1 MPTGKSAA
9 SRDEFR
15 SIMVIDTDDTI
26 AAIASPTGG
35 AQRGIVRI
43 SGPQCLEC
51 VEWIFE
57 PAASD
62 TFQVQAVKRPSLLPG
77 QIKLLAMETSLP
89 AVLYLWPGSRSYS
102 RQPTAELHTVGSPPL
117 LEAVLAEVCR
127 QGARLARP
135 GEFTLRAFLAGRLD
149 LTQAEAVLGVIDA
162 GSEQQ
167 LKVALSQLAGGV
179 GGPLFATRSSLL
191 DLLAHL
197 EAGLDFVDEDIEFIS
212 RESLLTELQIASEQ
226 VEKIAGQ
233 MQSRG
238 DASRVPRV
246 VLCGLPNAG
255 KSSLLNALAREEAAL
270 VSSVA
275 GTTRD
280 FVSRRVCFE
289 GVELE
294 LIDTA
299 GLDGSA
305 ENAIAIDAQIAA
317 RTQAEN
323 CELRLWCV
331 EATAKNSPDVDLTPE
346 LCILTKCDLLG
357 LTRSVRGTF
366 LATSSRTGEGIAEL
380 RRRIAAVL
388 SSQPGDAV
396 ASTAARCRESL
407 VLASA
412 ALRRAIAAAEESAG
426 EEFVA
431 AEVRIA
437 LDDLG
442 QVLGAVYTEDILD
455 RIFSRF
461 CIGK

>member
-1 MPTGKSAA
+1 
-9 SRDEFR
+9 
-15 SIMVIDTDDTI
+15 MVIDTEDTI
-26 AAIASPTGG
+26 AAIAAAAGG
-35 AQRGIVRI
+35 ALRGIVRI
-43 SGPQCLEC
+43 SGPQCMEA
-51 VEWIFE
+51 VWRIFE
-57 PAASD
+57 PVDAENSR
-62 TFQVQAVKRPSLLPG
+62 VQLIRLPSVILG
-77 QIKLLAMETSLP
+77 QIKLPALETSLP
-89 AVLYLWPGSRSYS
+89 ATLYLWPGSRSYT

-127 QGARLARP
+127 QGARLATP

-149 LTQAEAVLGVIDA
+149 LTQVEAVLGVIDA

-167 LKVALSQLAGGV
+167 LKAALSQLAGGIA
-179 GGPLFATRSSLL
+179 GPLFAVRSSLL

-212 RESLLTELQIASEQ
+212 RESLLAELLSAAEQ

-255 KSSLLNALAREEAAL
+255 KSSLLNALAGEEVAL

-289 GVELE
+289 GIELE

-299 GLDGSA
+299 GLNDAAADEISTHSQFTARMRSA
-305 ENAIAIDAQIAA
+305 
-317 RTQAEN
+317 N

-331 EATAKNSPDVDLTPE
+331 ESTPASAMESPADDSRAPE
-346 LCILTKCDLLG
+346 LRILTKCDRLDP
-357 LTRSVRGTF
+357 TQSMRSTF
-366 LATSSRTGEGIAEL
+366 LPTSCRTGEGIAEL
-380 RRRIAAVL
+380 RRRIAAAL

-407 VLASA
+407 ALASA
-412 ALRRAIAAAEESAG
+412 ALRRAIDAAEGKAG

-431 AEVRIA
+431 AEVRAA

-442 QVLGAVYTEDILD
+442 HVLGAVYTDDILD

>member
-1 MPTGKSAA
+1 
-9 SRDEFR
+9 
-15 SIMVIDTDDTI
+15 MVVDTEDTI
-26 AAIASPTGG
+26 AAIASAAGG
-35 AQRGIVRI
+35 ALRGIIRV
-43 SGPQCLEC
+43 SGPRC
-51 VEWIFE
+51 VEIVGRVFE
-57 PAASD
+57 ATDIDDSQLRLVRRAFLFSGD
-62 TFQVQAVKRPSLLPG
+62 
-77 QIKLLAMETSLP
+77 IKLPALETSLP
-89 AVLYLWPGSRSYS
+89 ATLYLWPTNRSYT

-127 QGARLARP
+127 QGARLARS

-149 LTQAEAVLGVIDA
+149 LTQAEGVLGVIDA
-162 GSEQQ
+162 TSEQQ
-167 LKVALSQLAGGV
+167 LKTALSQLAGGIA
-179 GGPLFATRSSLL
+179 GPLFAVRSSLL

-212 RESLLTELQIASEQ
+212 REELLAELLIAAEQ
-226 VEKIAGQ
+226 VEKVAGQ

-238 DASRVPRV
+238 DASSIPRV
-246 VLCGLPNAG
+246 VLFGLPNAG
-255 KSSLLNALAREEAAL
+255 KSSLLNALAGDEAAL

-299 GLDGSA
+299 GVDGSA
-305 ENAIAIDAQIAA
+305 ADKISAEAQTAA

-323 CELRLWCV
+323 CDLRLWCV
-331 EATAKNSPDVDLTPE
+331 EGTAAAAMQIPPADSLVPILP
-346 LCILTKCDLLG
+346 ILTKCDL
-357 LTRSVRGTF
+357 RSPPYPAAF
-366 LATSSRTGEGIAEL
+366 LPTSSRTGEGIADL
-380 RRRIAAVL
+380 RRRIAAAL
-388 SSQPGDAV
+388 ESQPGDAV
-396 ASTAARCRESL
+396 PTTAARCRESL
-407 VLASA
+407 ALAIA
-412 ALRRAIAAAEESAG
+412 ALRRAISAAEEQAG

-431 AEVRIA
+431 AEIRAA

-442 QVLGAVYTEDILD
+442 QVLGAVYTDDILD

>member
-1 MPTGKSAA
+1 
-9 SRDEFR
+9 
-15 SIMVIDTDDTI
+15 MVVDTEDTI
-26 AAIASPTGG
+26 AAIASAAGG
-35 AQRGIVRI
+35 ALRGIVRI
-43 SGPQCLEC
+43 SGPRCIET
-51 VEWIFE
+51 VGWIFE
-57 PAASD
+57 SAELDNSQLQLGRRASLI
-62 TFQVQAVKRPSLLPG
+62 SG
-77 QIKLLAMETSLP
+77 QIKLPAQETSLP
-89 AVLYLWPGSRSYS
+89 ATLYLWPGHRSYT

-117 LEAVLAEVCR
+117 LEAVLVEICR

-167 LKVALSQLAGGV
+167 LKTALSQLAGGIA
-179 GGPLFATRSSLL
+179 GPLFAVRSRLL

-212 RESLLTELQIASEQ
+212 REELLAELAAAAEQ
-226 VEKIAGQ
+226 VERVAGQ
-233 MQSRG
+233 MHSRG
-238 DASRVPRV
+238 DASGVPRV
-246 VLCGLPNAG
+246 VLFGLPNAG
-255 KSSLLNALAREEAAL
+255 KSSLLNALAGEDAAL

-280 FVSRRVCFE
+280 FVSRRVCFD

-299 GLDGSA
+299 GLDGLA
-305 ENAIAIDAQIAA
+305 EEAIAKQAQTAA
-317 RTQAEN
+317 RTQTAN
-323 CELRLWCV
+323 CDLRLWCV
-331 EATAKNSPDVDLTPE
+331 EGTAVAAMEIPPADSLTPV
-346 LCILTKCDLLG
+346 LPVLTKCDLF
-357 LTRSVRGTF
+357 SSPYPPDF
-366 LATSSRTGEGIAEL
+366 ISTSSRTGKGIAEL
-380 RRRIAAVL
+380 RSRIAAAL

-396 ASTAARCRESL
+396 PSTAARCQESL
-407 VLASA
+407 ALAAA
-412 ALRRAIAAAEESAG
+412 ALRRAVATAEESAG

-431 AEVRIA
+431 AEVRVA

-442 QVLGAVYTEDILD
+442 QVLGAVYTEDLLD